1 MHVAAQAEQL
11 ARDQH
16 HMTARLQALG
26 QLGTL
31 ARMASRHA
39 EAQRWLDEADAGY
52 TTLAD
57 PHGLAQIAVQRGQ
70 MALDLGDYGDAI
82 ELFARGMQHA
92 SAADDGLLL
101 SRCLTGMGIASARVG
116 DHARARDAYAQA
128 LALQRSVKD
137 DAATANT
144 LHCMAVLDLREI
156 EATRPGQHTQGNMN
170 TALQLLLDSLALARA
185 TSRRRLEGMCLNEL
199 GHAYRLRGG
208 LSAVVDHCEQAIA
221 IFREL
226 PAPKD
231 ECDALLHIAA
241 AELDAGHLDAAIA
254 RAEASLALA
263 LQCGFRPSER
273 DARDLLVRCR
283 EAQGDVAAA
292 YAHLKI
298 ARQID
303 AQLRDGEVLRRIER
317 IEHRRTLE
325 QTRQRQ
331 AELEAETRALD
342 HLATTD
348 ALTGLANRRALE
360 AASDRLRASGNTLA
374 LIVLDLDHF
383 KRVNDHFGHAVG
395 DAVLRRASLAM
406 SAACREQDLL
416 VRWGGEEFA
425 VLLPNTDLDAASRIA
440 ERIRNAIAEVDWS
453 DLGIRLAVTASAGVV
468 AGDAA
473 TPLADLMRRGD
484 AALYAAKSAGR
495 NLVRI
500 GDA

>member
-1 MHVAAQAEQL
+1 
-11 ARDQH
+11 
-16 HMTARLQALG
+16 MTARLQALG

-101 SRCLTGMGIASARVG
+101 SRFLTGMGIASARVG
-116 DHARARDAYAQA
+116 DHARARDAYVQA

-170 TALQLLLDSLALARA
+170 TALQLLLDSLARA
-185 TSRRRLEGMCLNEL
+185 TLRRRLEGMCLNEL

-453 DLGIRLAVTASAGVV
+453 DLGITLAVTASAGVV

-473 TPLADLMRRGD
+473 TPLTDLMRRGD